1 MLVNKG
7 TSKKSS
13 VDTTHARIHKPA
25 ARRINR
31 LAKRLTA
38 DRRGRWAQPDVID
51 EALDALER
59 ELSAQASETPTP

>member
-1 MLVNKG
+1 MSVNKG
-7 TSKKSS
+7 TSKKTQ

-38 DRRGRWAQPDVID
+38 ERRGRWAQPDVID
-51 EALDALER
+51 EALDALDR
-59 ELSAQASETPTP
+59 ELSRTAEAQAQ